1 MTRYGKILVFLN
13 LALSFFFVA
22 WTLGLYS
29 ERPPWKGVEGERGRV
44 DELAAVIKGLA
55 DARATADARWAKAT
69 SEVIRL
75 ELDLPRRRAVNA
87 ALLNSLNTGAGA
99 AAVPQLD
106 IVNELVSLKRSDKP
120 VLIDGKPAKSLLGYK
135 NDIDKQLD
143 EIRDTKDKI
152 NKVVADTT
160 ELTDRLNGIKAAAE
174 QVTAIDR
181 GLRGE
186 LAAAEQLTR
195 DARAEQDFLQSP
207 LTNYTVELEQLKRRQ
222 VALESRLRELT
233 AAVRN

>member
-29 ERPPWKGVEGERGRV
+29 ERPPWKGIEGERGRV
-44 DELAAVIKGLA
+44 DELSAVIKGLA

-69 SEVIRL
+69 NEVIRL
-75 ELDLPRRRAVNA
+75 ELELPRRREFNA
-87 ALLNSLNTGAGA
+87 ALLNAMNTGSG
-99 AAVPQLD
+99 AAVPQLN
-106 IVNELVSLKRSDKP
+106 IVNGLVALTRNAPP
-120 VLIDGKPAKSLLGYK
+120 VQIDGKPALSVKGFGES
-135 NDIDKQLD
+135 IVRQLD
-143 EIRDTKDKI
+143 EIRDTKVKI

-186 LAAAEQLTR
+186 LAAAEQLAR
-195 DARAEQDFLQSP
+195 DARAEQAFLQSP

-233 AAVRN
+233 AAVKN

>member
-13 LALSFFFVA
+13 LALSFFFVS

-29 ERPPWKGVEGERGRV
+29 ERPPWKGIEGERGRV
-44 DELAAVIKGLA
+44 EELATRIKGLA

-69 SEVIRL
+69 NEVIRL
-75 ELDLPRRRAVNA
+75 EIELPRRRAFNA
-87 ALLNSLNTGAGA
+87 ALVKSMSTGTGA

-106 IVNELVSLKRSDKP
+106 IVNELVALKRSEKP
-120 VLIDGKPAKSLLGYK
+120 VLIDGKPALSLAGYRES
-135 NDIDKQLD
+135 IEKQLN
-143 EIRDTKDKI
+143 EIRETKLKI

-160 ELTDRLNGIKAAAE
+160 ELTDKLNGIKAAEE

-186 LAAAEQLTR
+186 LAAAVNLTHN
-195 DARAEQDFLQSP
+195 ARAEQEFLQSP

-233 AAVRN
+233 AAVRR